1 MATIGVS
8 KPYVAKYNY
17 NSANGEVTYSAGQ
30 ILAKAVEF
38 SSTVSASSANNFYA
52 DNNIAES
59 DKQFANGTL
68 TITTDDLTD
77 TASQLI
83 LGIKSSSTTVGS
95 DTVSEMV
102 YDDQAISPDLGLGII
117 IKKKI
122 GGAYKYRAVIYTK
135 VNFSVPDDAAKTQGE
150 AVEWQT
156 PALTA
161 TIMRDDTANHA
172 WKREAT
178 RDTEAE
184 AMAYIKAILGEAEPQ
199 A

>member
-17 NSANGEVTYSAGQ
+17 NSTSGEVTYSSGQ

-38 SSTVSASSANNFYA
+38 TSTVSASSANNFYA

-77 TASQLI
+77 AASQLI
-83 LGIKSSSTTVGS
+83 LGIQASSTAVGS

-102 YDDQAISPDLGLGII
+102 YDDNAVSPDLGLGII

-122 GGAYKYRAVIYTK
+122 GGLYKYRAVIYTK
-135 VNFSVPDDAAKTQGE
+135 INFSVPDDAAKTQGE

-161 TIMRDDTANHA
+161 TIMRDDTSNHT

-178 RDTEAE
+178 RDSEAE
-184 AMAYIKAILGEAEPQ
+184 AMAYIKAVLGEAGEV